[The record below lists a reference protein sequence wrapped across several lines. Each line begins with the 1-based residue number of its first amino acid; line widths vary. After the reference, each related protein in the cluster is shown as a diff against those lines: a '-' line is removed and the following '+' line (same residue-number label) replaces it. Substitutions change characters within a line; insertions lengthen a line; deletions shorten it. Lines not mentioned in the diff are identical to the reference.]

1 MGALT
6 VSDVRIAELIIIVI
20 LRYFVPIFEEPQT
33 SVDKILGP
41 QNVSDVA
48 FIKNNI
54 ELGWL

>member
-1 MGALT
+1 LGALT

-54 ELGWL
+54 ELG